1 LVRKFLH
8 LLLLLIIFGFVLGV
22 WRVSVPIVPARAA
35 LHVAPEGEI
44 VDQLSGDPI
53 ERAIAQA
60 QGLERAETL
69 LWDLTDAIRGAAKDK
84 RIAVMVL
91 HLDYMSGAG
100 QATLEELAR
109 AIDEFRASGKKVIAY
124 GTAYLQDQY
133 YLAAHADEVYLDPLG
148 LVLIDGYESWR
159 WFFKE
164 ARDKLGREMNVFRV
178 GAYKS
183 AAEIFTRTD
192 ISPEAREEP
201 IQYLGA
207 LWKSYQEATTRARKL
222 DGSALANYVAGMAD
236 AVTAARGQAAQVA
249 LQAGL
254 ITGIKTW

>member
-1 LVRKFLH
+1 MATGWSATSPSSPDGYSPTATCSAGRWICSCWPMDPCWCRTIIAAPFTGSAIASKSMPERSAMRSFGAVLLAIGRGFDLVRKFLH

-100 QATLEELAR
+100 QATL
-109 AIDEFRASGKKVIAY
+109 
-124 GTAYLQDQY
+124 
-133 YLAAHADEVYLDPLG
+133 
-148 LVLIDGYESWR
+148 
-159 WFFKE
+159 
-164 ARDKLGREMNVFRV
+164 
-178 GAYKS
+178 
-183 AAEIFTRTD
+183 
-192 ISPEAREEP
+192 
-201 IQYLGA
+201 
-207 LWKSYQEATTRARKL
+207 
-222 DGSALANYVAGMAD
+222 
-236 AVTAARGQAAQVA
+236 
-249 LQAGL
+249 
-254 ITGIKTW
+254 